1 MAAFAVLKA
10 LLASCCPGNNP
21 DGMQHRPDGFVGK
34 RPNPLLPVATNA
46 HPPARPPL
54 TFVLTDGDR
63 RARHR
68 YIHISPP
75 LAPAAATNLPQET
88 QLRLLLPPSL
98 LPVGEI
104 RVGPAPPV
112 INPSRPS
119 RPQFRLQKS
128 AAGGR
133 GGSGRGALLLP
144 GAMGIGAVSDELLGT
159 FVPIA
164 VYWLYSGLYVALDGV
179 GRLDGYRLHTRE
191 EAATKNVVSKAT
203 VVRGVLVQQAFQ
215 VAVSLTLFAVI
226 GDESGT
232 GQKQPPALV
241 IVLQFITAMVVM
253 DTWQYFMHRYMHI
266 NKFLYKHIHSKHHT
280 LVVPYSFG
288 ALYNHPLEGLIL
300 DTIGGALSFLV
311 SGMTPRTSIFF
322 FSFATIKTVD
332 DHCGLWLPGNILQAL
347 FSNNS
352 AYHDIHHQLYGNK
365 YNFSQPF
372 FVMWDKILGT
382 YMPYSIEQRKGG
394 GVESR
399 PAKLD

>member
-1 MAAFAVLKA
+1 
-10 LLASCCPGNNP
+10 
-21 DGMQHRPDGFVGK
+21 
-34 RPNPLLPVATNA
+34 
-46 HPPARPPL
+46 
-54 TFVLTDGDR
+54 
-63 RARHR
+63 
-68 YIHISPP
+68 
-75 LAPAAATNLPQET
+75 
-88 QLRLLLPPSL
+88 
-98 LPVGEI
+98 
-104 RVGPAPPV
+104 
-112 INPSRPS
+112 
-119 RPQFRLQKS
+119 
-128 AAGGR
+128 
-133 GGSGRGALLLP
+133 
-144 GAMGIGAVSDELLGT
+144 MGIGAASDELLGT

-191 EAATKNVVSKAT
+191 EAATKNVVSKAA

-232 GQKQPPALV
+232 GQKQSPALV